1 MVYAYLRVSTSK
13 QDPLNQKRE
22 IINYAKSKG
31 IIINKWVIETCSGK
45 QHKKN
50 RKLGRLL
57 KSLKKDDILI
67 VTEISRLSRTLH
79 EIMSIMGDCLEKEI
93 IIYSTKDRYTFDN
106 SLNSKV
112 LSFAFGLVAEIEH
125 KLISQRTKEAL
136 ALRKERG
143 VILGRKK
150 GSSPKLLRLENE
162 KENIIKMIKE
172 KESIK
177 YICSTYDISTET
189 FRKFRRNNDDIEFLL
204 KNRNSTI

>member
-1 MVYAYLRVSTSK
+1 
-13 QDPLNQKRE
+13 
-22 IINYAKSKG
+22 
-31 IIINKWVIETCSGK
+31 
-45 QHKKN
+45 
-50 RKLGRLL
+50 
-57 KSLKKDDILI
+57 
-67 VTEISRLSRTLH
+67 
-79 EIMSIMGDCLEKEI
+79 MGDCLEKEI

-162 KENIIKMIKE
+162 KENRIKMIKE